1 MEWIKSSWTDEMK
14 ELFSISPDNRVVTW
28 VSSEWLED
36 HLDAT
41 PLVIVDCRQQTHAYF
56 QDHIPG
62 AIHLHEELLRMHI
75 GKSPV
80 QWISPVA
87 AEVLFST
94 LGFEQDYPLVVYSDS
109 KPQSP
114 ALSVT
119 SDGLEQS
126 LVAYSLVRFGCRK
139 VMILDGGF
147 SKWKGEKRPLVQD
160 PGISRPS
167 SFTVDMQIDF
177 LAGYDNCISLKDEPD
192 NILLDTRPESWYVGQ
207 GPWMKPGHIPGA
219 VNLPAMRLMD
229 DKNSTLLKAEEEVR
243 KILSAC
249 GATPEKTIIC
259 SCGTGRS
266 ATAVFLILKFFLGY
280 PDVLM
285 YEGGFTE
292 WSSYPDNPVVS
303 GKSPR

>member
-1 MEWIKSSWTDEMK
+1 MK
-14 ELFSISPDNRVVTW
+14 ESFSDSPDNRVVTW

-36 HLDAT
+36 HLDDT
-41 PLVIVDCRQQTHAYF
+41 PLVIADCRQQTHAYF

-94 LGFEQDYPLVVYSDS
+94 LGFEQDYPLVVYSDR

-114 ALSVT
+114 LLSVS
-119 SDGLEQS
+119 SDGLEQY
-126 LVAYSLVRFGCRK
+126 LVAYSLARYGCRK
-139 VMILDGGF
+139 VMVLDGGF
-147 SKWKGEKRPLVQD
+147 SKWKGENRPLAHD
-160 PGISRPS
+160 YGISRPS

-177 LAGYDNCISLKDEPD
+177 LAGYEACTSLKDEPD
-192 NILLDTRPESWYVGQ
+192 TVLLDTRPASWYEGQ

-219 VNLPAMRLMD
+219 VNLPATRLMD
-229 DKNSTLLKAEEEVR
+229 DKNSTLLKAEEEIR
-243 KILSAC
+243 NILFAC

-266 ATAVFLILKFFLGY
+266 ATAVFLILKFYLGY

-285 YEGGFTE
+285 YESGFTE
-292 WSSYPDNPVVS
+292 WSSYPDNPVVT
-303 GKSPR
+303 GKTPRG

>member
-1 MEWIKSSWTDEMK
+1 MK
-14 ELFSISPDNRVVTW
+14 ELFSGSPDNRVVTW
-28 VSSEWLED
+28 VSSEWLEA

-94 LGFEQDYPLVVYSDS
+94 LGFEQGCPVVVYSES

-114 ALSVT
+114 ASSVT

-126 LVAYSLVRFGCRK
+126 LVAYSLVRFGCRR

-147 SKWKGEKRPLVQD
+147 SKWKGENRPLTKD
-160 PGISRPS
+160 PGVSQPS

-177 LAGYDNCISLKDEPD
+177 LAGYDNCITLKDEPD
-192 NILLDTRPESWYVGQ
+192 YILLDTRPASWYVGQ

-219 VNLPAMRLMD
+219 VSLPATRLMD
-229 DKNSTLLKAEEEVR
+229 DKNSTLLKTEEEIR
-243 KILSAC
+243 NILSAC

-292 WSSYPDNPVVS
+292 WSSYPDNPVVT
-303 GKSPR
+303 GKTPR

>member
-1 MEWIKSSWTDEMK
+1 MR
-14 ELFSISPDNRVVTW
+14 ELVSGTPYNRVVTW
-28 VSSEWLED
+28 VSSVWLED
-36 HLDAT
+36 HLDDT
-41 PLVIVDCRQQTHAYF
+41 LLVIVDCRQQTHAYF

-62 AIHLHEELLRMHI
+62 AIHLHEGLLRMHI

-87 AEVLFST
+87 AEVLFSI
-94 LGFEQDYPLVVYSDS
+94 LGFEQDYTIVVYSDS

-114 ALSVT
+114 SLAVT

-126 LVAYSLVRFGCRK
+126 LVAYSLARFGCRK
-139 VMILDGGF
+139 VLILDGGL
-147 SKWKGEKRPLVQD
+147 SKWKGEGRPLAHN

-177 LAGYDNCISLKDEPD
+177 LAGYEACISLNDEPD
-192 NILLDTRPESWYVGQ
+192 TILLDTRPASWYEGQ

-219 VNLPAMRLMD
+219 VNLPATWFMD
-229 DKNSTLLKAEEEVR
+229 DKNSTLLKSEEEIR
-243 KILSAC
+243 NILNAS
-249 GATPEKTIIC
+249 GVTPEKTVIC

-266 ATAVFLILKFFLGY
+266 ATAVFLILKFYLGY

-292 WSSYPDNPVVS
+292 WSSYPDNPVVT
-303 GKSPR
+303 GKTPW

>member
-1 MEWIKSSWTDEMK
+1 MN
-14 ELFSISPDNRVVTW
+14 ELFSGSPDNRVVTW
-28 VSSEWLED
+28 VSSECLED

-94 LGFEQDYPLVVYSDS
+94 LGFEQDYPVVIYSES

-114 ALSVT
+114 ASSVT

-126 LVAYSLVRFGCRK
+126 LVAYSLVRFGCRR

-147 SKWKGEKRPLVQD
+147 SKWKGENRPLTKD
-160 PGISRPS
+160 PGVSQPS

-177 LAGYDNCISLKDEPD
+177 LAGYDNCITLKDEPD
-192 NILLDTRPESWYVGQ
+192 YILLDTRPASWYVGQ

-219 VNLPAMRLMD
+219 VSLPATRLMD
-229 DKNSTLLKAEEEVR
+229 DKNSTLLKTEEEIR
-243 KILSAC
+243 NILSAC

-292 WSSYPDNPVVS
+292 WSSYPDNPVVT
-303 GKSPR
+303 GKTPR

>member
-1 MEWIKSSWTDEMK
+1 MK
-14 ELFSISPDNRVVTW
+14 ESCSGSPDNRVVTW

-36 HLDAT
+36 HLDDT
-41 PLVIVDCRQQTHAYF
+41 PLVIVDCRQQIHAYF

-80 QWISPVA
+80 RWISPVA

-94 LGFEQDYPLVVYSDS
+94 LGFEQDYPLVVYSDR

-114 ALSVT
+114 LLSDS
-119 SDGLEQS
+119 SDGLEQY
-126 LVAYSLVRFGCRK
+126 LVAYSLARYGCRK
-139 VMILDGGF
+139 VMVLDGGF
-147 SKWKGEKRPLVQD
+147 SKWKGENRPLAHD
-160 PGISRPS
+160 YGISLPS

-177 LAGYDNCISLKDEPD
+177 LAGYEACTSLKDEPD
-192 NILLDTRPESWYVGQ
+192 TVLLDTRPASWYEGQ

-219 VNLPAMRLMD
+219 VNLPATRLMD
-229 DKNSTLLKAEEEVR
+229 DKNSTLLKAEKEIR
-243 KILSAC
+243 NILFAC

-266 ATAVFLILKFFLGY
+266 ATAVFLILKFYLGY
-280 PDVLM
+280 PDVLI
-285 YEGGFTE
+285 YESGFTE
-292 WSSYPDNPVVS
+292 WSSYPDNPVVT
-303 GKSPR
+303 GKTPRG